1 MSEVIIGI
9 VGVLSTFFGIY
20 FTFVFQ
26 KSKYLQEVEKMKI
39 EVIQAKKSAETTEID
54 NDSKIIDLYKSALD
68 DLPHRFEE
76 RFTGLTQLFEQKE
89 KILREELSFLSKER
103 DLWKKKYNDLLKEH
117 RQYKKEH
124 P

>member
-1 MSEVIIGI
+1 MSEVIIGV

-39 EVIQAKKSAETTEID
+39 EVLQAKKVAETTEID
-54 NDSKIIDLYKSALD
+54 NDSKIIDLYKNALD

-103 DLWKKKYNDLLKEH
+103 DLWKKKYTDLLKEH
-117 RQYKKEH
+117 KQYKKEH

>member
-1 MSEVIIGI
+1 MNEVIIGV

-39 EVIQAKKSAETTEID
+39 EVIQATKLSETTEID
-54 NDSKIIDLYKSALD
+54 NESKIIDLYKNALD
-68 DLPHRFEE
+68 DLPHRFED

>member
-1 MSEVIIGI
+1 MNEVIIGV

-39 EVIQAKKSAETTEID
+39 EVIQATKLSETTGINNE
-54 NDSKIIDLYKSALD
+54 SKIIDLYKNALD

-76 RFTGLTQLFEQKE
+76 RFTGLTGLFEQKE